1 MSNGIVI
8 QKVEKKE
15 IPKVVEL
22 VMDISDSGE
31 VRVFKY
37 LESRIN
43 SDRHLLLLAISNKEP
58 VGLLECS
65 IRQLN
70 TLLGS
75 VKQGVLSTI
84 YIKQSYRRQGIAGK
98 LLKTAGYWFG
108 VSDAEMIFCDVLEV
122 EEDLAAFLKSSEF
135 EVKSLKYQRKNVPLG

>member
-22 VMDISDSGE
+22 VMDISDTGE
-31 VRVFKY
+31 VKVFKY
-37 LESRIN
+37 LESRIS
-43 SDRHLLLLAISNKEP
+43 SDRHLLLLDISGKEP

-75 VKQGVLSTI
+75 AKQGVLSTI
-84 YIKQSYRRQGIAGK
+84 YVKQSHRRQGIANK
-98 LLKTAGYWFG
+98 LVKTAGYWFG
-108 VSDAEMIFCDVLEV
+108 GSDAEMIFCDVMEE
-122 EEDLAAFLKSSEF
+122 EEDLAAFLKASEF
-135 EVKSLKYQRKNVPLG
+135 SVKSLKFQRKNVPLT